1 MFCPDAADAYVHLYW
16 FLWFYGYLHGFGFF
30 FSFLLLVHPKIPPK
44 KVAECLNQV
53 ENAE

>member
-1 MFCPDAADAYVHLYW
+1 MLQMLMYTSIDF
-16 FLWFYGYLHGFGFF
+16 FGFMVISVVLGFF

>member
-1 MFCPDAADAYVHLYW
+1 MLQMLMYTSIDF
-16 FLWFYGYLHGFGFF
+16 FGFMVISVVLVFF